1 MNFIPK
7 AHLSKIDMLARLPVE
22 VVLEEGPELLGG
34 VDVGAGGDEV
44 AAGEPLVEGGV
55 VAAVELVDGQLPD
68 RVRAAGAVVAVAVA
82 LVGHPRTN
90 GERLSLSQ

>member
-1 MNFIPK
+1 M
-7 AHLSKIDMLARLPVE
+7 
-22 VVLEEGPELLGG
+22 
-34 VDVGAGGDEV
+34 

-90 GERLSLSQ
+90 GERKSLCQ